1 VLRNQRLFE
10 AVMTEARQLPAQE
23 HLTVQR
29 VKDGAVDLTGAHLF
43 LTQPNIR
50 TRLLDHLK
58 VAGGDRT
65 CPFRHGQLLYFS
77 VVRLLLQSLSH
88 LHALWCCKSLL
99 SPVQLTEHRGAVE
112 QFRQAWEGLG
122 WKPTVWVH
130 WACAHSC
137 FFIETYR
144 TIFSFSSIPTE
155 HRHQRFKQDLRNT
168 CSAWK
173 FRDPLRCKGYL
184 KRCVEMDALDQGL
197 RLRKVRKV
205 DQVTIFPATNPGVK
219 RK

>member
-1 VLRNQRLFE
+1 
-10 AVMTEARQLPAQE
+10 MTEARQLPAQE

-137 FFIETYR
+137 FFSLKLIGQ
-144 TIFSFSSIPTE
+144 FFLSVPSP
-155 HRHQRFKQDLRNT
+155 RNT
-168 CSAWK
+168 VTRGSSRTSEILAQ
-173 FRDPLRCKGYL
+173 RGNSGTL
-184 KRCVEMDALDQGL
+184 CVA
-197 RLRKVRKV
+197 R
-205 DQVTIFPATNPGVK
+205 VT
-219 RK
+219 